1 MICNYACHLTS
12 KCSNRAVRHLPFLTL
27 FYTVQSLGVLLTE
40 CNKQTVKNTNLIILA
55 VKPNI
60 IKSVLKELSPYL
72 TKNHIVLSIAAG
84 VNLRTLE
91 KVRLYFNVLISVV
104 FSFFAV
110 FKYYSNKKQNILS
123 LSCPSADTY
132 STLIDHSSKSFFD
145 QYSLKKNLIPVCR
158 RVKSTLP
165 IVLIYVIYSYL
176 QLQHCRVSFK
186 FINETLGLF
195 SFSSR

>member
-1 MICNYACHLTS
+1 MISREYRIKQFNHRTIVPKFTPLI
-12 KCSNRAVRHLPFLTL
+12 L

-60 IKSVLKELSPYL
+60 IKSVIKELSPHL

-91 KVRLYFNVLISVV
+91 KVRFYFNVLISVV

-110 FKYYSNKKQNILS
+110 FEYYSNEKQIYYHYPA
-123 LSCPSADTY
+123 C
-132 STLIDHSSKSFFD
+132 
-145 QYSLKKNLIPVCR
+145 
-158 RVKSTLP
+158 LP
-165 IVLIYVIYSYL
+165 IPIRHSFTTAQNHSLINTV
-176 QLQHCRVSFK
+176 
-186 FINETLGLF
+186 
-195 SFSSR
+195 